1 MFAYSLEMRRASGR
15 LYACA
20 IGFAAMAAAASGHAA
35 IDALA
40 YLRLFSGAYATYRH
54 SGIVVAVVTVA
65 AIAFG
70 FALLTVF
77 TATLADLKRRFHVDR
92 LAVLGA
98 LPRPSPKAIAVV
110 FCLQIPSL
118 LCIETLEQIQ
128 RFGHP
133 LGVAASLGGP
143 PLVALAIHAVCALA
157 VAMLSFRAIRAV
169 AETVLT
175 IARIIAPLILRTQ
188 LAARASLAAAGLRAS
203 NATRTTEREAPL
215 ALRIANRPPPPFAI
229 S

>member
-1 MFAYSLEMRRASGR
+1 VIAYSLAMRRVSVR

-40 YLRLFSGAYATYRH
+40 YLRLFSGAYAAYRH

-77 TATLADLKRRFHVDR
+77 SATLGDLKRRFHVDR

-98 LPRPSPKAIAVV
+98 LPQPSHQAIALV
-110 FCLQIPSL
+110 FCLQIPAL

-128 RFGHP
+128 RYGHP
-133 LGVAASLGGP
+133 LGIAASLGGP
-143 PLVALAIHAVCALA
+143 PLVALAIHAICALA
-157 VAMLSFRAIRAV
+157 VTMFSFRAIRAV

-175 IARIIAPLILRTQ
+175 LARIVAPLILRTQ
-188 LAARASLAAAGLRAS
+188 IAAQAALAAAGLRTA
-203 NATRTTEREAPL
+203 NATRRPSLDAPL
-215 ALRIANRPPPPFAI
+215 ALRIANRPPPLFAL